1 MDRLTREKSMLF
13 SGISEQKRK
22 YLQRCITEMQKAE
35 ISGKPDAVS
44 AAKAALKNAV
54 SLASPAKTNALETK
68 VPEGFTVYSGGRKS
82 VEFDKAVDTPA
93 CDGILV
99 SVDYDGRGDD
109 AWIQFG
115 VGTDEAFSYTDKLP
129 LPQTGGKMWLSF
141 DLFAPAPNG
150 AERMVCAFECEDED
164 IEVSVKPEYLF
175 REEAEQDKRVVYS
188 EVPAQ
193 ELSNTKFYKIIELSG
208 NRALAVTPKIRE
220 VDLRWNESLIHTDK
234 DQRVTLQKNEH
245 DYTQE
250 WQIYKTEYGKYHLVN
265 KSNANHIQLDEN
277 GKFVPKDVDMN
288 CDGQDFDISPAGPG
302 KFTFTC
308 CGKPLACD
316 NCKSGTWAVYECT
329 YADWVQTF
337 SDEFDGDK
345 LNRGNWDVIQAKIR
359 PDGEPVYFLDRPEN
373 HYMENGNLVIRT
385 SNDGYEGI
393 PQTGA
398 YMDSRG
404 LYGVSYCKMEMSA
417 RISTGNWI
425 WPAFWSMGIV
435 GNWPYQGE
443 IDVMEAVGGGENG
456 VENSKLYGT
465 LHWSIEQKSHHM
477 EKGVAFYA
485 KNYENLYDRYHTY
498 AAEWEYDQIRL
509 YIDDML
515 YMAMNLNADGMKW
528 GFGDNP
534 HYLIL
539 NTSVRGSGQ
548 EQAYPETAPESLYY
562 IDWVRCYKRAGEVTP
577 CDDLANGEEGY
588 PAYTNGVAGEWLNKV
603 CASSDGR
610 YAAAA
615 GQGGQVFVY
624 DQKED
629 RLLYTLDN
637 DCVAIEAIS
646 FTPDGK
652 KLIVPD
658 RDSKILVYDCG
669 DFGAEPVTIMN
680 EGTFGEFVAYAPAS
694 DLIFTGGRDTIE
706 RGRQD
711 RKDSRYL
718 RCWKSDGTFVNE
730 FFAGSDVRN
739 AAVSKDEKYAA
750 CVCSDGSMK
759 LISLPDFRLA
769 KEYRNT
775 TGAAMRGVDFSADGR
790 HLAFSDEA
798 GEVYLCTLKNLEI
811 KTMAKVNPSS
821 VKRVRFSE
829 DGTQVLALC
838 ADSCARLFDVKTG
851 LLSALL
857 GGFTEMVSEAK
868 FSPDGKY
875 IAVSSYDGR
884 IKLFDANGAYIS
896 TYKTENP
903 KGRWVMDFA
912 FSADSKRL
920 FAAMGIKNTDYCVWN
935 I

>member
-1 MDRLTREKSMLF
+1 MDRLSREKSILY

-22 YLQRCITEMQKAE
+22 YLQYCINEMQKSE
-35 ISGKPDAVS
+35 ESGNANKIS

-54 SLASPAKTNALETK
+54 SLVSPAKTYALDTK
-68 VPEGFTVYSGGRKS
+68 LPEEFVLYSGGRKS
-82 VEFDKAVDTPA
+82 LELDKAADTPA

-99 SVDYDGRGDD
+99 TVDYDGRGDD

-115 VGTDEAFSYTDKLP
+115 VGTDDMFSYTDKLP
-129 LPQTGGKMWLSF
+129 LPQTGEKMWLSF
-141 DLFAPAPNG
+141 DMFTPAPVG
-150 AERMVCAFECEDED
+150 AERMVAAFECEDED
-164 IEVSVKPEYLF
+164 IEIHVKPEYLF
-175 REEAEQDKRVVYS
+175 REVAEEDTRVVYS
-188 EVPAQ
+188 EIPAT

-208 NRALAVTPKIRE
+208 KRALAVTPKIRE

-234 DQRVTLQKNEH
+234 DQRVTLQANAH

-308 CGKPLACD
+308 CGKPLACE
-316 NCKSGTWAVYECT
+316 NIKSGTWLVMECT
-329 YADWVQTF
+329 YAEWVQTF
-337 SDEFDGDK
+337 EDHFEGDK
-345 LNRGNWDVIQAKIR
+345 LDNKNWDVYNCKIR

-373 HYMENGNLVIRT
+373 YYVENDNLVIRT
-385 SNDGYEGI
+385 SNDGYDGI

-404 LYGVSYCKMEMSA
+404 LYGVTYCKMEMSA

-456 VENSKLYGT
+456 IENSKLYGT
-465 LHWSIEQKSHHM
+465 LHWAIEQKSHHM

-539 NTSVRGSGQ
+539 NTSVRGPGDNK
-548 EQAYPETAPESLYY
+548 AYSETAEESLYY

-577 CDDLANGEEGY
+577 CDDLANASVK

-603 CASSDGR
+603 SVSSDGK
-610 YAAAA
+610 YVATA
-615 GQGGQVFVY
+615 GQNGLVFVY
-624 DQKED
+624 DQKAD
-629 RLLYTLDN
+629 KLLYTLNN
-637 DCVAIEAIS
+637 DCVAIEAIAFS
-646 FTPDGK
+646 PDGK
-652 KLIVPD
+652 KLFVPD
-658 RDSKILVYDCG
+658 RDSKILIYDCNN
-669 DFGAEPVTIMN
+669 FEAEPVCIMN
-680 EGTFGEFVAYAPAS
+680 TGAFGEFVTYAPNS
-694 DLIFTGGRDTIE
+694 DYLFSGGRDTVE
-706 RGRQD
+706 RGRED

-718 RCWKSDGTFVNE
+718 RCWNTDGKFVGE

-739 AAVSKDEKYAA
+739 AAVSADEKLAA

-759 LISLPDFRLA
+759 LISIPDFKLV
-769 KEYRNT
+769 KEYKNDT
-775 TGAAMRGVDFSADGR
+775 EAAMRGVDFSGDGK
-790 HLAFSDEA
+790 LLTFSDEA
-798 GEVYLCTLKNLEI
+798 GEIYICTLKTLEI
-811 KTMAKVNPSS
+811 KTLQKVNPSS
-821 VKRVRFSE
+821 VKRVRFSK
-829 DGTQVLALC
+829 DGTKVLALC
-838 ADSCARLFDVKTG
+838 ADNCARLFDVKTG
-851 LLSALL
+851 LLDALL
-857 GGFTEMVSEAK
+857 GGFTELVSEAK
-868 FSPDGKY
+868 FSDDGEL

-884 IKLFDANGAYIS
+884 IKIFNKNGAYIS
-896 TYKTENP
+896 TYVTENP
-903 KGRWVMDFA
+903 KGRWVMDIA
-912 FSADSKRL
+912 FSADSKRI
-920 FAAMGIKNTDYCVWN
+920 FAAMGIKNTDYCAWN